1 MKEYQD
7 EIQKLTDE
15 VSNYREKLDRIQSK
29 LLSGDVNARGR
40 NSVNMQEYD
49 RYDHCNA
56 DIVSGF
62 SMSIM
67 FPQYKFLEPSH
78 MIFSLE
84 NQRSLCYKING
95 MIEKPLA
102 ITSDWIM
109 STIGL
114 ITPRQ

>member
-29 LLSGDVNARGR
+29 LLSGDLNVRGC
-40 NSVNMQEYD
+40 NSVNKQEYN

-62 SMSIM
+62 CKNNV
-67 FPQYKFLEPSH
+67 PTVQVP
-78 MIFSLE
+78 
-84 NQRSLCYKING
+84 
-95 MIEKPLA
+95 
-102 ITSDWIM
+102 
-109 STIGL
+109 
-114 ITPRQ
+114 

>member
-1 MKEYQD
+1 MSKYC
-7 EIQKLTDE
+7 
-15 VSNYREKLDRIQSK
+15 EKLDRIQSK
-29 LLSGDVNARGR
+29 LLSGDANARGH
-40 NSVNMQEYD
+40 NSVNKQEYD

-62 SMSIM
+62 CKSIM
-67 FPQYKFLEPSH
+67 FPQYNFLEPSH

-102 ITSDWIM
+102 MSSDWIT

-114 ITPRQ
+114 ITPCQ